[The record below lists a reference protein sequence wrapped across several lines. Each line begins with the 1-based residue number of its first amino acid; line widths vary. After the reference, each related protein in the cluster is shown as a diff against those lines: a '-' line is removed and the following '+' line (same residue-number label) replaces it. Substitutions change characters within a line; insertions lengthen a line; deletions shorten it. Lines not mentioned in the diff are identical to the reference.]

1 MASVVRLFFP
11 SPKTETAL
19 PKTRSKRRHPD
30 DVPTHSPSRVRASLE
45 AMWSTTRVARCGAVA
60 VRPETRARRASKRV
74 AWERPAT
81 FSRKSASLP
90 RTLGAGRSGVTTRA
104 SSGEDPDREYY
115 DAWSRYPDDPN
126 VPPEITRLLREAG
139 SGEVSMWSSKPPWCQ
154 PWTIVLTGAS
164 IVAAPTAVLHLKW
177 LSARV
182 VVRVPRH
189 RSEAIQRLRRVRAV
203 VLRQA
208 VMTNARNCERIRTP
222 SKGEQNAKCF
232 RHRSPK

>member
-1 MASVVRLFFP
+1 
-11 SPKTETAL
+11 
-19 PKTRSKRRHPD
+19 
-30 DVPTHSPSRVRASLE
+30 
-45 AMWSTTRVARCGAVA
+45 MWSTTRVARCGAVA

-177 LSARV
+177 LSALV
-182 VVRVPRH
+182 ALPIFAWWYVFLVIAPKQYSDYVESA
-189 RSEAIQRLRRVRAV
+189 RSYYDRR
-203 VLRQA
+203 
-208 VMTNARNCERIRTP
+208 
-222 SKGEQNAKCF
+222 
-232 RHRSPK
+232 